1 MRILSLFLLFLI
13 LYISY
18 SVADPMISEV
28 YPDTWVKGDED
39 EFVTINMSSEPGL
52 ISLSDGEGTITII
65 QEGNKAGKI
74 IIARNGE
81 AFRRVWGHYPDYEIV
96 NSTLSVPEPAIKG
109 KFQLANKNDELSLT
123 QDGRLIQ
130 NISWPGDFQPKQG
143 QIHFSYQDRKWDRR
157 VLMAGGSNHVPDVFS
172 HISGVVFVSPDCSRK
187 ILEDLLSEAQ
197 NEVLLNVYEFT
208 DPGFAELICDAI
220 SRGVKVTVLLEGG
233 PVGGVPA
240 DEYPVIKNLTD
251 SGARVLMMSGSDE
264 EHAPYRYD
272 HAKYIISDKKKVLL
286 TTENFK
292 LHSFPPSGYS
302 GNRGWGILLDS
313 PELATYFSDVFKE
326 DINGPGIYNASG
338 RFGEVED
345 PSEELYRPTFSAT
358 TFSDAEVTPVLS
370 PDTSYLIS
378 DMINESRDRVW
389 IEQAYITE
397 YPDGKKNP
405 FLGAAV
411 NAARRGVD
419 VRIILDGYY
428 YNIEGDKDNDEMVI
442 SLQTLA
448 SRENITLKAK
458 ILYPEKNNL
467 LKLHT
472 KGVIADNR
480 VLVSSMNWNENSACF
495 NREAGVIVNS
505 KTVASYFASVFL
517 QDWSGSELDK
527 TPAAYGASNKDGIIQ
542 VIQVLALGGVMVFLI
557 LLYRRYHR

>member
-1 MRILSLFLLFLI
+1 
-13 LYISY
+13 
-18 SVADPMISEV
+18 
-28 YPDTWVKGDED
+28 
-39 EFVTINMSSEPGL
+39 
-52 ISLSDGEGTITII
+52 
-65 QEGNKAGKI
+65 
-74 IIARNGE
+74 
-81 AFRRVWGHYPDYEIV
+81 
-96 NSTLSVPEPAIKG
+96 
-109 KFQLANKNDELSLT
+109 
-123 QDGRLIQ
+123 
-130 NISWPGDFQPKQG
+130 
-143 QIHFSYQDRKWDRR
+143 
-157 VLMAGGSNHVPDVFS
+157 MAGGSNHVPDVFS

-220 SRGVKVTVLLEGG
+220 TRGVKVTVLLEGG
-233 PVGGVPA
+233 PVGGVPV

-326 DINGPGIYNASG
+326 DINGPGICNASG